1 MIPKFRVWD
10 KDNKYM
16 EYTDKNLVV
25 CFSDEGAE
33 VTDHTT
39 FSHSCT
45 SMEKFEL
52 MQSTGL
58 KDISGTEIYEGDIV
72 KVLVQDIEPKIMKD
86 KMYVGVVD
94 YKQGTFDIKNSEN
107 TYLGIIPQMYMSDID
122 CVFRILGNIYE
133 NPELLEG

>member
-25 CFSDEGAE
+25 CFSDEGADA
-33 VTDHTT
+33 VDHTT
-39 FSHSCT
+39 FSHSCI

-58 KDISGTEIYEGDIV
+58 KDISGAEIYEGDIV
-72 KVLVQDIEPKIMKD
+72 RYNRGISWSVEKFPYVVKNGTEGFVFEYGLIQHSLFKKIE
-86 KMYVGVVD
+86 YVTV
-94 YKQGTFDIKNSEN
+94 I
-107 TYLGIIPQMYMSDID
+107 
-122 CVFRILGNIYE
+122 GNIYE